1 MTVCDCH
8 GSGDG
13 DRGGMDD
20 GDQGGTVVAQR
31 TSGLYGEAG
40 DGDHGGIV
48 AAEGTSG
55 QCGKVG
61 DGDRGGMGD
70 ATTAIARMAQVTRW
84 AHSSQAQSR
93 SRKAWRHGQR

>member
-40 DGDHGGIV
+40 DGDHGGMV
-48 AAEGTSG
+48 AAPPL
-55 QCGKVG
+55 CMLLV
-61 DGDRGGMGD
+61 
-70 ATTAIARMAQVTRW
+70 ATTMLSPPLCMLLVAT
-84 AHSSQAQSR
+84 
-93 SRKAWRHGQR
+93 